1 MGVEVTSGSPPTW
14 NTTRFSLQWDVKLL
28 RGDSPPRY
36 TYMPGEAV
44 QETVQECK
52 DEHGPFHPSPA
63 LDEDSGVSH
72 VFSLSRFCYPF
83 LDPLGITPPKEL
95 AGSLLFMSVSGTHS

>member
-1 MGVEVTSGSPPTW
+1 
-14 NTTRFSLQWDVKLL
+14 
-28 RGDSPPRY
+28 
-36 TYMPGEAV
+36 MPGEAV

-52 DEHGPFHPSPA
+52 DEHGPFRPSPA

-83 LDPLGITPPKEL
+83 PDPLGITPPKEL
-95 AGSLLFMSVSGTHS
+95 AGSLLLTSVSGTRICEFLPKGF